1 MKATGIVR
9 SVDNLGRIVVPKEI
23 RRELGWTD
31 GTPIEVFI
39 DDEGEGVV
47 LRTYDPDHMKALQTV
62 REEILDRFY
71 TRPRQQE
78 EVKKHFDAIMKYLE
92 GIAE

>member
-9 SVDNLGRIVVPKEI
+9 SVDNLGWIVVPKEI

-47 LRTYDPDHMKALQTV
+47 LRTYDPDHMRALQTV

-71 TRPRQQE
+71 TRPQQQE

>member
-9 SVDNLGRIVVPKEI
+9 SVDNLGRIVVPKEII

-47 LRTYDPDHMKALQTV
+47 LRTYDPDHMRALQTV
-62 REEILDRFY
+62 REEYWTGSTLDHGSRKRLKSIL
-71 TRPRQQE
+71 TP
-78 EVKKHFDAIMKYLE
+78 L
-92 GIAE
+92 